1 MPRFSPTHRPAAA
14 RRLAQGLLVLS
25 LAPGLALAEDARTFV
40 TDDAAI
46 VARALEI
53 GGPDV
58 QRYDQHITTL
68 ANPFMQGRLPGT
80 AGIERAAQ
88 YIEFYLDKFGLEPIS
103 DSASGYRQPFQSGS
117 FIDVTERRLSAELPS
132 GENLTLRPGR
142 DFNVLGTS
150 GNGFF
155 TAPITFVG
163 YSITDGP
170 DGYTS
175 YPDEINLRGRWAMV
189 ARYEP
194 MTDEGRS
201 QWTRR
206 NWSPAAGLT
215 TKFNAAV
222 ERGAAGIILVNPPET
237 GRTQLDDER
246 SLTGPTLTDIPVIHM
261 SYEAAD
267 RLVRAGDAQGR
278 GFTDLRRLADEGH
291 APVRLDTS
299 LTAGVRLERRPIN
312 TDNVGAILPG
322 RGALADEF
330 IVIGAHYDHIGP
342 GYFGSRAPNMRG
354 TLHAGADDNAS
365 GSAAV
370 LLIAEKLAES
380 YANLPDDADARSI
393 IFLWFSA
400 EESGLHGARYYVNNP
415 VRPLNKTMA
424 MINLDM
430 VGRIRNDRLSVSGT
444 GTAEGFLD
452 LLQPHFDASDLEIVL
467 PTAISGRSDHWPFYQ
482 AGLPVLFAI
491 IADFHEDYH
500 TPGDVSWKINR
511 TAAAKTAN
519 LFHNIAL
526 AMAQHNERLVFTGP
540 DRSRQQATVPPM
552 GRVSVRVGIA
562 PGNYDGDGQPGILVG
577 EVYDGTS
584 ADEAGIRSGDRIVA
598 WNGRATTT
606 VEDWMPML
614 TAHQPGD
621 KVLVTV
627 IRGEQSIDLEMTLQ
641 GLPTG
646 G

>member
-1 MPRFSPTHRPAAA
+1 MPSRTTA
-14 RRLAQGLLVLS
+14 RRPTRTALLALAGLAALPL
-25 LAPGLALAEDARTFV
+25 LALAEDSTTYV
-40 TDDAAI
+40 TDDRAP

-53 GGPDV
+53 AGPDV

-80 AGIERAAQ
+80 VGIERAAQ
-88 YIEFYLDKFGLEPIS
+88 YIQFYIQEEFGLEPVF
-103 DSASGYRQPFQSGS
+103 DSGDGYRQAFQSGS
-117 FIDVTERRLSAELPS
+117 FIDVTERRLQADLPS
-132 GENLTLRPGR
+132 GEAVVFRPGR

-155 TAPITFVG
+155 TAPVTFVG
-163 YSITDGP
+163 YSIEQGP
-170 DGYTS
+170 EGYSS
-175 YPDEINLRGRWAMV
+175 YPDEISLRGQWAMI

-194 MTDEGRS
+194 MTDDGRS

-215 TKFNAAV
+215 SKFQAAV
-222 ERGAAGIILVNPPET
+222 NRGAAGIILVNPPET

-246 SLTGPTLTDIPVIHM
+246 SVTGPTLTDVPVIHM

-267 RLVRAGDAQGR
+267 RLLRAGDEQGR

-291 APVRLDTS
+291 APVRNASSLSVGVQLD
-299 LTAGVRLERRPIN
+299 RRPIT
-312 TDNVGAILPG
+312 TDNVGALLPG
-322 RGALADEF
+322 RGALADEY
-330 IVIGAHYDHIGP
+330 IIIGAHYDHLGP
-342 GYFGSRAPNMRG
+342 GYFGSRSPSMRG
-354 TLHAGADDNAS
+354 TIHPGADDNAS

-370 LLIAEKLAES
+370 LLIAEKLAET
-380 YANLPDDADARSI
+380 YANLPEDADARSV
-393 IFLWFSA
+393 IFLWFTA

-415 VRPLNKTMA
+415 ARPLEQTMT

-452 LLQPHFDASDLEIVL
+452 LLQPDFDASDLEIVL

-491 IADFHEDYH
+491 IADFHDDYH
-500 TPGDVSWKINR
+500 TTEDVSWKINR

-519 LFHNIAL
+519 LFHDITHTL
-526 AMAQHNERLVFTGP
+526 ARHPDRLTFTGP
-540 DRSRQQATVPPM
+540 SRGQQQASVPPM

-562 PGNYDGDGQPGILVG
+562 PGNYDGDGQPGILVADVS
-577 EVYDGTS
+577 EGTS
-584 ADEAGIRSGDRIVA
+584 ADEAGIQQGDRITA
-598 WNGRATTT
+598 WNGRATPN
-606 VEDWMPML
+606 VETWMPML
-614 TAHQPGD
+614 TSHQPGD
-621 KVLVTV
+621 KVLVT
-627 IRGEQSIDLEMTLQ
+627 IQRGDEHLDLEMTLKARE
-641 GLPTG
+641 TG